1 MYYEPVG
8 RAFVRIPLLPMQDA
22 FELVDAI
29 EKESAHA
36 VLAKGDDTLT
46 EVILSA
52 SPSLEQQLR
61 SQKGETS
68 KKESV
73 WSKQDH
79 AFAKYVLRAGGRPT
93 PFAELAGIAPL
104 QLSDHTDI
112 ELDDVDKYVRKS
124 RADYEYVQHV
134 ARKLETKAY
143 RALRFVTNPACR
155 SKWQRLELLV
165 TGNQPKASVRNTVLV
180 QAVLR
185 HARTPRSWGDLVQ
198 LICEMYPGTD
208 LEKAETPLKTL
219 VEHEF
224 LLADIRP
231 TVYTADPLDSLL
243 KSALDASTEVDSE
256 LNDELSRAK
265 ELHRLLSEVST
276 TPIGRA
282 VQLLR
287 QAFSLSDPDTSG
299 PQRRVATDMA
309 VALRSNRLSQQ
320 IAQSCDEAARL
331 LFRISPWPRRH
342 PWIVDYH
349 RRFVER
355 YTYEEIP
362 LLDLI
367 DKTTGLGLPEGYS
380 SLAQRM
386 EQTEAARI
394 REQVLLDI
402 AGRALHE
409 GTREIQLDES
419 IIKKLEIEPEWE
431 AWLPNSLDLFV
442 QIGGSA
448 VGKMDSEDFRIIIAP
463 RVGDSPAWR
472 SIGRFCHVLP
482 PEITDE
488 LRLHAK
494 WEEEMN
500 PDVIFCDLAYIHTS
514 GHASNVA
521 LRPRAYTYELLINH
535 QPTRR
540 EDHTILLE
548 DILVGAWRD
557 GFYLRDKNSGKRI
570 LVRSMHLLN
579 PYTAPDVCRFL
590 HDVSED
596 GVSKLAPFDW
606 GAARS
611 LPYLP
616 RVAYGNIVLSLARWR
631 LCSEL
636 MSESKFDSWKIGFAK
651 WRNNWSVP
659 RYVFLVDEGDMYIPL
674 DLERTSHLRLLH
686 RHAISKRGGQK
697 GVILKENLES
707 FCAVD
712 RLGRKFAAEFVIP
725 LRAVHP
731 RSERSCVEE
740 NISIIDRADISK
752 PPASEWLYFKLYGD
766 EEYQDDL
773 LIDFKQAAQEGIE
786 EAGCK
791 WFFVR
796 YSDPVPH
803 IRLRI
808 YGEPELLTK
817 EIFHRMASWARN
829 CFSAGLVSKVMLDTY
844 DREVRR
850 YGGPRILRLCE
861 ELFHLDSTIIT
872 HIIECQRF
880 RKTFE
885 DKVILG
891 VISVHFF
898 LTSLGFSKEEISRF
912 LSTAQ
917 DDPEGRYSR
926 RDSGNAFR
934 KRREAILKP
943 LLDGT
948 VQQVLGVPDHLVLR
962 MRQVRDWFS
971 AEPDGTMQRLLGSLT
986 HMHLNR
992 LGVDT
997 RDEARVYHHL
1007 GRAYDALRH
1016 VAPMEAR

>member
-1 MYYEPVG
+1 
-8 RAFVRIPLLPMQDA
+8 MQDA
-22 FELVDAI
+22 FDLVDVI
-29 EKESAHA
+29 ESESAHA
-36 VLAKGDDTLT
+36 VLAKGGDTLT
-46 EVILSA
+46 EAILSA

-61 SQKGETS
+61 SRNDDTS
-68 KKESV
+68 VNECV

-79 AFAKYVLRAGGRPT
+79 TLAKYILRAGGRPT

-104 QLSDHTDI
+104 QLSDHTDVQ
-112 ELDDVDKYVRKS
+112 LDDVNKYVRKS

-143 RALRFVTNPACR
+143 RALSFVANPAYR
-155 SKWQRLELLV
+155 SKWQRLELIV

-185 HARTPRSWGDLVQ
+185 HARTSRSWVNLVQ
-198 LICEMYPGTD
+198 LICDMYPGTD
-208 LEKAETPLKTL
+208 LAKAEAVLKTL

-224 LLADIRP
+224 LLADVRP
-231 TVYTADPLDSLL
+231 TLYTVDPLDSLL
-243 KSALDASTEVDSE
+243 KGTLDVSTDVDSE
-256 LNDELSRAK
+256 LSDELSRAR
-265 ELHRLLSEVST
+265 ELHNLLSEVSKN
-276 TPIGRA
+276 PIGRG
-282 VQLLR
+282 VQPLR
-287 QAFSLSDPDTSG
+287 QAFSLSGPDPSG
-299 PQRRVATDMA
+299 PQHRVATDMA
-309 VALRSNRLSQQ
+309 VALLSNRLSQQ
-320 IAQSCDEAARL
+320 IAQSCGEAARL
-331 LFRISPWPRRH
+331 LFKISTLPRRL
-342 PWIVDYH
+342 PWIADYH
-349 RRFVER
+349 RKFLER
-355 YTYEEIP
+355 YTYEEEP
-362 LLDLI
+362 LLELL
-367 DKTTGLGLPEGYS
+367 DKTTGLGLPEGYGI
-380 SLAQRM
+380 LAQRM
-386 EQTEAARI
+386 EQTEASRI

-402 AGRALHE
+402 AGRALRE
-409 GTREIQLDES
+409 GTREIQLGES

-431 AWLPNSLDLFV
+431 EGLPNSLDIFV
-442 QIGGSA
+442 QIGSSA
-448 VGKMDSEDFRIIIAP
+448 VGRMDGENFRIVIAP

-494 WEEEMN
+494 WEEKLS
-500 PDVIFCDLAYIHTS
+500 PDVIFCDLAYIHNS

-521 LRPRAYTYELLINH
+521 LRPRAYTYELPVNH
-535 QPTRR
+535 QPTHR
-540 EDHTILLE
+540 ENHTILLE
-548 DILVGAWRD
+548 DVLVGAWHN
-557 GFYLRDKNSGKRI
+557 GLYLRDKKSGKRI

-590 HDVSED
+590 QEVSED
-596 GVSKLAPFDW
+596 GVSKLTPFDW
-606 GAARS
+606 GVARS

-616 RVAYGNIVLSLARWR
+616 RVAYGNIVLSLARWT
-631 LCSEL
+631 LCAEL
-636 MSESKFDSWKIGFAK
+636 VTESKFDSWKIGFAK
-651 WRNNWSVP
+651 WRNDWSVP
-659 RYVFLVDEGDMYIPL
+659 RYVVLMDEGDMYIPL

-686 RHAISKRGGQK
+686 RHANSQRGGQK
-697 GVILKENLES
+697 SVILQENIES
-707 FCAVD
+707 FCAAD
-712 RLGRKFAAEFVIP
+712 RLGRKYAAEFLIP

-731 RSERSCVEE
+731 RPERPCVDE

-766 EEYQDDL
+766 EDYQDDL
-773 LIDFKQAAQEGIE
+773 LLDFKQAAQEGIE

-803 IRLRI
+803 IRLRV
-808 YGEPELLTK
+808 YGEPDLLTK

-850 YGGPRILRLCE
+850 YGGAGILHLCE
-861 ELFHLDSTIIT
+861 ELFHVDSTIVT
-872 HIIECQRF
+872 HIIEFQRF
-880 RKTFE
+880 HKAFE

-891 VISVHFF
+891 VISVH
-898 LTSLGFSKEEISRF
+898 LLLASLGFSEEEISRF

-934 KRREAILKP
+934 KRREAIMKP

-948 VQQVLGVPDHLVLR
+948 VQQILGVPERLILQ
-962 MRQVRDWFS
+962 MRQLSDRFS
-971 AEPDGTMQRLLGSLT
+971 GEPGGTMRRLLGSLT

-992 LGVDT
+992 LGVNT
-997 RDEARVYHHL
+997 RDEAQVYHHL

-1016 VAPMEAR
+1016 IAPGEAR